1 MKDTRISISKT
12 DLQDAAENGSMSPLD
27 VEPLW
32 QALSKSKTTVQA
44 TASQEASNFDIAQL
58 LWYAGGVLVMIA
70 MSWFMARAGE
80 SFGSGGV
87 SVLSVLYT
95 AGFAG
100 LGLKLLKDGVKTPAA
115 VLFTLAV
122 LMTPVTL
129 GSGLEALH
137 FDKFIGSN
145 AGLLTLELATAAVGL
160 FALTR
165 AKSSLLSAPIYGS
178 FWLISI
184 TVAWMLT
191 GTDSGFFGFFEHIEN
206 FYVVSMVIG
215 MVILGS
221 ALYVDN
227 RFGRLAGSDY
237 SWWGYLFGVAA
248 FWIPMSLLDSG
259 GELGKFIYF
268 GVNIFLMV
276 SSVVVG
282 RRVLLLAGAIGSTYY
297 VGHVLWT
304 FFANSLLFPFM
315 LIGVGLG
322 VIFLGLQYRRHQA
335 AVEASVLAMV
345 PGFVR
350 RVLPKRS

>member
-1 MKDTRISISKT
+1 VKDTRISISKT
-12 DLQDAAENGSMSPLD
+12 DLQDAAKNGSMSPLD
-27 VEPLW
+27 VDPLW
-32 QALSKSKTTVQA
+32 QALSKSQTNVQV
-44 TASQEASNFDIAQL
+44 TASQEASRFDIAQL
-58 LWYAGGVLVMIA
+58 LWYGGGVLVMIA

-80 SFGSGGV
+80 IYGSGAV
-87 SVLSVLYT
+87 SALSILYT
-95 AGFAG
+95 GAFAG

-137 FDKFIGSN
+137 FDHFIGSN
-145 AGLLTLELATAAVGL
+145 AGLLTLELATAAIGL
-160 FALTR
+160 FALSR

-184 TVAWMLT
+184 TLAWMVT
-191 GTDSGFFGFFEHIEN
+191 GHDSGFMGFFEHIEN

-215 MVILGS
+215 MVILAS
-221 ALYVDN
+221 AVVVDN
-227 RFGRLAGSDY
+227 RFGRDPGTDY

-268 GVNIFLMV
+268 GVNIFLMLT
-276 SSVVVG
+276 SVVFG
-282 RRVLLLAGAIGSTYY
+282 RRILLLAGAIGSTYY
-297 VGHVLWT
+297 IGHVLW
-304 FFANSLLFPFM
+304 FFSGSLLFPFL
-315 LIGVGLG
+315 LIGAGLG
-322 VIFLGLQYRRHQA
+322 VIALGLQYRRHQA